1 MEDDVG
7 ARSVKNGLYVSIVR
21 LMVGVVRVWWTKESG
36 WELSRV
42 RKKVELGC
50 PCCGSSLPNSFV
62 ADLPRINTRP
72 PSRYPIYLFM
82 LLAIRNLITNITA
95 AFGMS
100 ENAPPGPGG
109 APATVNTSADVSRG
123 VPYYEKIRRD
133 LKDTIQKKRILDQ
146 NLVHLSVQRI
156 LAEKL
161 ELTM

>member
-1 MEDDVG
+1 MC
-7 ARSVKNGLYVSIVR
+7 ARRLSWAARAVDRLYRILLLPISQ
-21 LMVGVVRVWWTKESG
+21 ESTPG
-36 WELSRV
+36 PL
-42 RKKVELGC
+42 LAT
-50 PCCGSSLPNSFV
+50 PF
-62 ADLPRINTRP
+62 
-72 PSRYPIYLFM
+72 YLFM

-109 APATVNTSADVSRG
+109 APATVNASADVSRG